1 MKKISAREPKVKIL
15 FGLAVLLA
23 TGISYHFLKDDLKDK
38 KKITNTKLS
47 DKQINPSAEIIPEIA
62 EEEKDTRRTLYF
74 TFDDGPNNG
83 TDELIK
89 IINETK
95 IPATAFVIAKHVN
108 SSSFQK
114 RMYEKLESDTLF
126 EIANHSYSHAK
137 NKYSEFYKD
146 AKEVVL
152 DFKNAQDS
160 LKLKSNIVRT
170 PGRNIWRMKNVKS
183 TDIKSS
189 GEAADLLYKN
199 NYKIIGWDLEWRAT
213 KNMTL
218 KDDHATM
225 LKRIDSLFLNN
236 LEKTPRHLV
245 ILTHDQ
251 YLRDENSVKELKLL
265 ITSLQKSKK
274 FQFKKISEYPEIEGI
289 MD

>member
-15 FGLAVLLA
+15 AGLAVLLA
-23 TGISYHFLKDDLKDK
+23 IGITYHFLKGDSKEK
-38 KKITNTKLS
+38 KRITTTQLPDKITN
-47 DKQINPSAEIIPEIA
+47 PGVEIIPEIT
-62 EEEKDTRRTLYF
+62 EEEEDTRRTLYF

-83 TDELIK
+83 TDQLINV
-89 IINETK
+89 INETK
-95 IPATAFVIAKHVN
+95 IPATAFVVAKHVN

-114 RMYEKLESDTLF
+114 KMYEKLESDTLF

-137 NKYSEFYKD
+137 NKYSEFYKNPQD
-146 AKEVVL
+146 VVL

-189 GEAADLLYKN
+189 NEAADLLYKN

-218 KDDHATM
+218 KDDHAVM

-251 YLRDENSVKELKLL
+251 YLRDANSVKELKLL

-289 MD
+289 FD

>member
-1 MKKISAREPKVKIL
+1 MKKISARGPKVKIL
-15 FGLAVLLA
+15 IGLAVLLVI
-23 TGISYHFLKDDLKDK
+23 GISYHFLKDDSKEK
-38 KKITNTKLS
+38 KKITTTQLP
-47 DKQINPSAEIIPEIA
+47 DKITNPGAEVIPEIVED
-62 EEEKDTRRTLYF
+62 EEDTRRTLYF

-83 TDELIK
+83 TDQLINV
-89 IINETK
+89 INETK
-95 IPATAFVIAKHVN
+95 IPATAFVVAKHVN

-114 RMYEKLESDTLF
+114 KMYKKLESDTLF

-137 NKYSEFYKD
+137 NKYSEFYKNPQD
-146 AKEVVL
+146 VVL

-189 GEAADLLYKN
+189 SEAADLLYKN

-218 KDDHATM
+218 KDDHAIM